1 MAYIGDYP
9 PPPRPEDL
17 DFSEGEKPHLCYKGL
32 FYPAK
37 PNQTKCIEKEY
48 KMLIILNTYWD
59 NMDNVFRSNS

>member
-9 PPPRPEDL
+9 PPPEDL

-37 PNQTKCIEKEY
+37 PNETKCIEKEY

-59 NMDNVFRSNS
+59 NMDNVFGSNS

>member
-9 PPPRPEDL
+9 PPPPPEDL

-37 PNQTKCIEKEY
+37 PNETKCIEKEY
-48 KMLIILNTYWD
+48 KMVIILNTYSD
-59 NMDNVFRSNS
+59 NMDNVFGSNS